1 MYSLLLVDPDNETCS
16 TYAQVLRDERFTCTV
31 CKSAAEVAALEM
43 TGAYDLLIM
52 EMDLPDANGFDFIAS
67 LRSQSQI
74 PIVVLSSRSDII
86 DKIVALEMGADDFM
100 LKPIVEREL
109 LARIRSLLRR
119 SRTKYVGSVSRSRM
133 FVFDGV
139 EIDTSA
145 RLVRRNGESLGLTQV
160 EYVIL
165 EMLIDAAGQTVSRD
179 LISLKALGKEL
190 APYDRSIDVH
200 ISKLRKKLGAVSDRA
215 ERIVTVRGV
224 GYFYS
229 MPKDEKA
236 VGMA

>member
-1 MYSLLLVDPDNETCS
+1 MYSLLLVDSDKETCGA
-16 TYAQVLRDERFTCTV
+16 YAAALREERFSCTV
-31 CKSAAEVAALEM
+31 CESAAEVAALEL

-52 EMDLPDANGFDFIAS
+52 EMNLPDMNGFDFLAS
-67 LRSQSQI
+67 MRSQSQI
-74 PIVVLSSRSDII
+74 PIVALSSRPDTV
-86 DKIVALEMGADDFM
+86 DKIVALEMGADDYL

-109 LARIRSLLRR
+109 IARVRSILRR
-119 SRTKYVGSVSRSRM
+119 SRTNYVGSVVRSRTYL
-133 FVFDGV
+133 FDGV
-139 EIDTSA
+139 EFDTSA
-145 RLVRRNGESLGLTQV
+145 RLVRRSGVSLGLTHV

-165 EMLIDAAGQTVSRD
+165 EMLIDAAGQTVPRE

-200 ISKLRKKLGAVSDRA
+200 ISKLRKKLGDVSDRT

-229 MPKDEKA
+229 MPLEEKTDE
-236 VGMA
+236 